1 MHPGRNTPTTTVD
14 HRNKAVGDSSRDN
27 NGNPSNNVN
36 NNVTINCTPAQRRI
50 VSFMDTGLDA
60 VVALILKDPARFQL
74 ALQSG
79 TLHQEL

>member
-1 MHPGRNTPTTTVD
+1 MHPGRNTNYDCRPST
-14 HRNKAVGDSSRDN
+14 NKAVVTVSETTSEIHQQREQQRHHQLYSSPKDE
-27 NGNPSNNVN
+27 
-36 NNVTINCTPAQRRI
+36 I
-50 VSFMDTGLDA
+50 VSFMDTDLDA